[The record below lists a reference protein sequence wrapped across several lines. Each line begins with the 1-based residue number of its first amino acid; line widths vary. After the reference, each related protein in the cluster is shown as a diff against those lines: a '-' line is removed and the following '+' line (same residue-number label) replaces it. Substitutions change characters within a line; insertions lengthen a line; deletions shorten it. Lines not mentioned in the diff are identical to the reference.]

1 MNHYHI
7 SKNGQP
13 HGIHP
18 ESEILAMLSTGE
30 IASTDLC
37 WQEGME
43 DWRPIHAQMALPA
56 TMPPPL
62 PMAAPPLP
70 IYMTQSN
77 QPARMEDNA
86 GMRMLLPVGRSG
98 WAIAAGYL
106 GLISLVVVP
115 APLAL
120 ICSIAAIAD
129 IRKSKSAVNPKYGM
143 GRAIF
148 GLIMGILGTS
158 ILVILLVQMQLKK

>member
-1 MNHYHI
+1 MIHYHLT
-7 SKNGQP
+7 KNGQP
-13 HGIHP
+13 YGIHT
-18 ESEILAMLSTGE
+18 ESEILAMISTGE
-30 IASTDLC
+30 MASTDLC

-43 DWRPIHAQMALPA
+43 DWKPLHSQIAMPA

-62 PMAAPPLP
+62 PVAAPPLP
-70 IYMTQSN
+70 MYLVQSN
-77 QPARMEDNA
+77 QPARMEDNV

-106 GLISLVVVP
+106 GLISLVVLP

-129 IRKSKSAVNPKYGM
+129 IRKSKSTAHPKYGM

-148 GLIMGILGTS
+148 GLIMGILGTT
-158 ILVILLVQMQLKK
+158 ILVIVLVKMQLKK